1 MSVETLQPTEAD
13 LREIAE
19 QVWSS
24 YLDPEGVAPL
34 LPADPA
40 KARFDVMASV
50 SITGSWHGHVVFACT
65 EKAARNAAGAFLMMD
80 SAEVTEADLA
90 DVLGELANI
99 VGGNVKSMLPTGCF
113 VSLPHVVMAPG
124 AAASRWPGVVRI
136 ADLVGEWMGES
147 VTISMWQ
154 DASQRREGDA
164 E

>member
-1 MSVETLQPTEAD
+1 MSAVEIVPTEAD

-24 YLDPEGVAPL
+24 YLDPEGDGPL
-34 LPADPA
+34 LPADPET
-40 KARFDVMASV
+40 ARFEVMASV

-65 EKAARNAAGAFLMMD
+65 ETAARNAAGAFLAMD
-80 SAEVTEADLA
+80 AAEVVDEDMV

-99 VGGNVKSMLPTGCF
+99 VGGNVKSMLPVGCF

-124 AAASRWPGVVRI
+124 AASSRWPGVVRI
-136 ADLVGEWMGES
+136 ANLAGEWRGES

-154 DASQRREGDA
+154 ETGVRGEG
-164 E
+164 EQQ